1 MLTLLL
7 LLPLAAL
14 LAFPLLPVFEPLARR
29 ASALVCG
36 AQLTDHALAWPPSG

>member
-14 LAFPLLPVFEPLARR
+14 LAFPLLPVFEPLGPARFR
-29 ASALVCG
+29 PGLWRPA
-36 AQLTDHALAWPPSG
+36 TDHALAWPPSG